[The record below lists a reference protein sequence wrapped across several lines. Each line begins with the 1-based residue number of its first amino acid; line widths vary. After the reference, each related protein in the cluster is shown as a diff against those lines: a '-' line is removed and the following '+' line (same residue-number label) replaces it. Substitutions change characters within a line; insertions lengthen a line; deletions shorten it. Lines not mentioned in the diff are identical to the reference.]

1 MLECQCVAGGPVR
14 DILMGVVPHDLDF
27 ATTKK
32 PDDMKEIFTKAGVR
46 VIDYGSRATEHGTV
60 VVRIND
66 KVGKTGAE

>member
-1 MLECQCVAGGPVR
+1 
-14 DILMGVVPHDLDF
+14 MGVVPHDLDF

-66 KVGKTGAE
+66 KVGETRAE